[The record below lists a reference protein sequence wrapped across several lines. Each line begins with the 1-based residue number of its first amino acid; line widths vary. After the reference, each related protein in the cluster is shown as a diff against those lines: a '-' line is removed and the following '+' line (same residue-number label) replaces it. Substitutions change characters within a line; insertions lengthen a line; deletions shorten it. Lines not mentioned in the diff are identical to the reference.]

1 KGLRDA
7 ISAAA
12 ASLSPLRDVRLQPVG
27 SGPLVVEEYVLTNPA
42 VNYAAFLLR
51 AVMPT
56 TLHVV
61 IAIATG
67 YAVGTEFARRSR
79 RAWLR
84 CAGGSPVVALA
95 GKLLPL
101 FAVFFTLL
109 AVDALIL
116 HAGFELPYR
125 GSILMIVVAAALFIA
140 AYQSLAALLQLL
152 VHNLPT
158 GLSLTAIITS
168 PAFGFA
174 GVGLPVLAMGAFPQ
188 AWGALLPLRWYQQI
202 LFDQA
207 ARGSPVH
214 ASSVPF
220 AILAGMVLG
229 LFTLAWLCLRRSL
242 PPREEDAVLSQDQK

>member
-1 KGLRDA
+1 DA

-12 ASLSPLRDVRLQPVG
+12 AGFSPVREVRLQPVG
-27 SGPLVVEEYVLTNPA
+27 SGPLVVEQYVLTNPA
-42 VNYAAFLLR
+42 INYAAFLLR

-56 TLHVV
+56 VLHVI

-67 YAVGTEFARRSR
+67 YAVGSEFSRRSR

-84 CAGGSPVVALA
+84 CAGGNALVALA

-101 FAVFFTLL
+101 FIVFFVLL

-116 HAGFELPYR
+116 HAGFELSYR
-125 GSILMIVVAAALFIA
+125 GNIGLIIIAAAFFIL
-140 AYQSLAALLQLL
+140 AYQALAVLLQLL
-152 VHNLPT
+152 VRNLPL

-174 GVGLPVLAMGAFPQ
+174 GVGLPVLAMGGFAEG
-188 AWGALLPLRWYQQI
+188 WGALLPLRWYLQV
-202 LFDQA
+202 LVDQA

-214 ASSVPF
+214 ASGLPF
-220 AILAGMVLG
+220 AVLTGMALILFG
-229 LFTLAWLCLRRSL
+229 LAWLRLL
-242 PPREEDAVLSQDQK
+242 LL